1 MIIKNC
7 PAINICNCKET
18 NGCLLKQIIEVNKV
32 SLLTLQE
39 MEKLKEADNIMY
51 VSKWKEHNMAEQT
64 LRLFGIEE
72 GDI

>member
-7 PAINICNCKET
+7 PASNICNCKET

-32 SLLTLQE
+32 SLLFSQE
-39 MEKLKEADNIMY
+39 MEKFEEADNIMY
-51 VSKWKEHNMAEQT
+51 VSKWKEHNIAEQT
-64 LRLFGIEE
+64 LRLFDIE

>member
-7 PAINICNCKET
+7 PAITICNCKET
-18 NGCLLKQIIEVNKV
+18 NNCLLKQIIEVNEV
-32 SLLTLQE
+32 SLLSPQE
-39 MEKLKEADNIMY
+39 MEKLEEADNIMY

-64 LRLFGIEE
+64 LRLFDIEE